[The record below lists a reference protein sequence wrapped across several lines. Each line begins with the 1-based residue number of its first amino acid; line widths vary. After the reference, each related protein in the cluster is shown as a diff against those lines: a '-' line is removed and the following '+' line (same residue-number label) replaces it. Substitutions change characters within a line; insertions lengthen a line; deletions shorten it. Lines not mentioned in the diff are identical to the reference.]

1 MADSI
6 LKKDMQYI
14 STRNSKKIFSFKD
27 VFLNALAPDGGLFIP
42 KNIPI
47 FSIEELNELKK
58 LSYSE
63 LAVKIIIKFC
73 SEEFRENELK
83 EIIKKSYKN
92 FRTNE
97 TVILKKYGDIHLLE
111 LFHGPTLA
119 FKDIALQVIGNMYE
133 KFLLNEK
140 NKINIVVATSGD
152 TGSAAINAIKGRN
165 KLNIFVLHPQN
176 KISEVQRKLMTTV
189 KENNVFNI
197 AVKGNFDD
205 CQNLVKSMFID
216 YEFKNKINMSGVNSI
231 NWARIVVQIVYYFYA
246 FFKIEENGKKINFSV
261 PTGNFGDVYAG
272 YISKRMGL
280 SINKLI
286 VATNQNDILKRAINT
301 GEYKIED
308 VVETISPSMDIQ
320 VASNFERLI
329 FDVNLNDDLNVK
341 EKMNKLKE
349 QKFFRID
356 KNHLKN
362 IKRDFISE
370 SLSEKETQNFIK
382 DFYNKFKIIL
392 DPHTA
397 VGCGVLKKIS
407 CEGINVVLATA
418 HSCKFPEAINKVLGL
433 KPNLPDELNYIM
445 NAKENCEIIS
455 NNLDKIKNYIL
466 KKI

>member
-1 MADSI
+1 M
-6 LKKDMQYI
+6 KYI
-14 STRNSKKIFSFKD
+14 STRNSKKTFSFKD
-27 VFLNALAPDGGLFIP
+27 VFLNALAPDGGLFVP
-42 KNIPI
+42 QNIPF
-47 FSIEELNELKK
+47 FSIKELNELKK
-58 LSYSE
+58 LSYND
-63 LAVKIIIKFC
+63 LAAKIIIKFC
-73 SEEFRENELK
+73 SEEFEENELK
-83 EIIKKSYKN
+83 EIVEKSYKS
-92 FRTNE
+92 FRSKE
-97 TVILKKYGDIHLLE
+97 TVILKKYEDIYLLE

-133 KFLLNEK
+133 KFLLNQK

-205 CQNLVKSMFID
+205 CQNLVKSMFVD
-216 YEFKNKINMSGVNSI
+216 DEFKNKINMSGVNSI
-231 NWARIVVQIVYYFYA
+231 NWARIISQIVYYFYA
-246 FFKIEENGKKINFSV
+246 FFKIEEKEKKINFSV

-280 SINKLI
+280 PINKLI
-286 VATNQNDILKRAINT
+286 VATNRNDILKRVINT

-329 FDVNLNDDLNVK
+329 FDINSNDDSNVK
-341 EKMNKLKE
+341 EKMKNLKE
-349 QKFFRID
+349 QKFFKID
-356 KNHLKN
+356 NNQLKS
-362 IKRDFISE
+362 IKHDFVSE

-382 DFYNKFKIIL
+382 NFYNKFNVIL

-397 VGCGVLKKIS
+397 VGYGVLNKIS
-407 CEGINVVLATA
+407 SEGINVVLATA
-418 HSCKFPEAINKVLGL
+418 HPCKFPEAINKAIGL
-433 KPNLPDELNYIM
+433 KPNLPKELVYIM
-445 NAKENCEIIS
+445 SAKENYDLIP

-466 KKI
+466 EKI